1 MKELLAFVNGDL
13 LRDTA
18 HAVDEHT
25 PLFEDGLI
33 DSLKILKL
41 IAYVEWRTGRSIP
54 ERDVVM
60 SNFRSVQTIA
70 GRFFHET
77 D

>member
-18 HAVDEHT
+18 HRVDEHT

-54 ERDVVM
+54 NQDVVM

-70 GRFFHET
+70 DRFLHEH